1 MAMVR
6 TNPNFKAEMEALI
19 DQIEDKRRELD
30 PFYIAKVHLMIIVDS
45 TQFYFRTDTKLSY
58 KMPLF

>member
-1 MAMVR
+1 
-6 TNPNFKAEMEALI
+6 MEALI